1 MCSCCPELFSF
12 RLDESLAMANVSD
25 LLTAFS
31 PIRVYGQVH
40 RIVGLVVEGTCA
52 RSSIGSLC
60 ELFPL
65 QDGEVIPAEIVGY
78 SNNRALLMPLGE
90 LRGLGPGSRIRV
102 KKEQA
107 TISVGDGLLGR
118 VLDGM
123 AQPLDQGP
131 PLYLPHEKA
140 LYSLPP
146 GPMQRDAITQP
157 LDLGIRAINGLLT
170 CGIGQRMG
178 IMAGSGVGK
187 SVLLGMMAKYA
198 KADINVIALIGE
210 RGREVKEFI
219 ERDLGKES
227 LAHSVIVAVT
237 SDQSPLLRMRG
248 AFVATAIAE
257 YFCQR
262 GKNVLL
268 MMDSVTRFAMAMREI
283 GLSIGEPPTTKGYT
297 PSVFAT
303 LPKLLERAGNFQ
315 HQGSITGLYTVLVD
329 GDDLTEPVAD
339 SVRSILD
346 GHIVL
351 SRSIAAKNHY
361 PAIDVMMSTSRVMRD
376 ITTSRHREL
385 AGKARSVMAIYRE
398 SEDLINIG
406 AYATGSNKKIDY
418 AISRMDA
425 INAFLTQ
432 GFEESSTLEETIA
445 AMGELVSDRQGND
458 RRRAGRKGFD
468 RRKTDMSA
476 DE

>member
-1 MCSCCPELFSF
+1 MN
-12 RLDESLAMANVSD
+12 DIAD
-25 LLTAFS
+25 LLNSCS
-31 PIRVYGQVH
+31 PIRVYGKVH
-40 RIVGLVVEGTCA
+40 RIVGLVVEGSCP
-52 RSSIGSLC
+52 RSSIGALC
-60 ELFPL
+60 EISPL
-65 QDGEVIPAEIVGY
+65 DGGVSVPAEIVGY
-78 SNNRALLMPLGE
+78 SNDRALLMPLGE
-90 LRGLGPGSRIRV
+90 VRGLGPGSRIRV
-102 KKEQA
+102 VRQQA
-107 TISVGDGLLGR
+107 AIRVGDALLGR

-123 AQPLDQGP
+123 GQPLDDAPLP
-131 PLYLPHEKA
+131 PLPDEKP

-146 GPMQRDAITQP
+146 SPMQRDTITRP

-198 KADINVIALIGE
+198 KADVNVIALIGE

-219 ERDLGKES
+219 ERDLGREG

-257 YFCQR
+257 YFCRQ

-268 MMDSVTRFAMAMREI
+268 MMDSITRFAMAMREI

-315 HQGSITGLYTVLVD
+315 DQGSITGLYTVLVD

-351 SRSIAAKNHY
+351 SRAIAAKNHY
-361 PAIDVMMSTSRVMRD
+361 PAIDVMLSTSRVMRD
-376 ITTSRHREL
+376 ITTPRHLEL
-385 AGKARSVMAIYRE
+385 AGKIRSVLAVYRE

-406 AYATGSNKKIDY
+406 AYAAGSNKKIDY
-418 AISRMDA
+418 AISRIEA
-425 INAFLTQ
+425 INGFLTQ
-432 GFEESSTLEETIA
+432 GFDESSPLEETIA
-445 AMGELVSDRQGND
+445 AMGELVSDRQVTD
-458 RRRAGRKGFD
+458 RRRMGRMGYD
-468 RRKTDMSA
+468 RRKSDRAEESA
-476 DE
+476 K

>member
-1 MCSCCPELFSF
+1 MSI
-12 RLDESLAMANVSD
+12 ASD
-25 LLTAFS
+25 LINNFS
-31 PIRVYGQVH
+31 PIRVYGKVH
-40 RIVGLVVEGTCA
+40 RIVGLVVEGTCP

-60 ELFPL
+60 EITPL
-65 QDGEVIPAEIVGY
+65 QNGSDIISAEIVGY

-90 LRGLGPGSRIRV
+90 LRGLGPGSLISV

-107 TISVGDGLLGR
+107 TINVGDALLGR
-118 VLDGM
+118 VIDGM
-123 AQPLDQGP
+123 LQPLDDGP
-131 PLYLPHEKA
+131 PLSLPHEKA

-146 GPMQRDAITQP
+146 GPMQRQAITEP

-170 CGIGQRMG
+170 CGVGQRMG

-219 ERDLGKES
+219 ERDLGEEGLKQ
-227 LAHSVIVAVT
+227 SVIIAVT

-257 YFCQR
+257 YFSQC

-268 MMDSVTRFAMAMREI
+268 MMDSITRFAMAMREI

-315 HQGSITGLYTVLVD
+315 NQGSITGLYTVLVD

-351 SRSIAAKNHY
+351 SRNLATKNHY

-376 ITTSRHREL
+376 ITTERHREL
-385 AGKARSVMAIYRE
+385 AGRVRSVMAVYRE

-406 AYATGSNKKIDY
+406 AYAAGSNKKIDY
-418 AISRMDA
+418 AVSRIEA
-425 INAFLTQ
+425 INTFLAQ
-432 GFEESSTLEETIA
+432 GFNESSTLEETINT
-445 AMGELVSDRQGND
+445 MGDLVSDRQESE
-458 RRRAGRKGFD
+458 RRRPGRKDFD
-468 RRKTDMSA
+468 RRKTDDPG
-476 DE
+476 DEKS

>member
-1 MCSCCPELFSF
+1 MPNAA
-12 RLDESLAMANVSD
+12 DTINK
-25 LLTAFS
+25 FS
-31 PIRVYGQVH
+31 PIRVYGKVH
-40 RIVGLVVEGTCA
+40 RIVGLVVEGSCP

-60 ELFPL
+60 EITP
-65 QDGEVIPAEIVGY
+65 QQQGAVIPAEIVGY
-78 SNNRALLMPLGE
+78 NNNRALLMPLGE
-90 LRGLGPGSRIRV
+90 LRGLGPGALIRV

-107 TISVGDGLLGR
+107 AINVGEALLGR
-118 VLDGM
+118 VIDGM
-123 AQPLDQGP
+123 VQPLDDGP

-146 GPMQRDAITQP
+146 GPMQRAAITEP

-219 ERDLGKES
+219 ERDLGPEGLKQ
-227 LAHSVIVAVT
+227 SVIIAVT

-257 YFCQR
+257 YFSQN

-268 MMDSVTRFAMAMREI
+268 MMDSITRFAMAMREI

-315 HQGSITGLYTVLVD
+315 NQGSITGLYTVLVD

-351 SRSIAAKNHY
+351 SRNMAAKNHY

-376 ITTSRHREL
+376 ITTERHREL
-385 AGKARSVMAIYRE
+385 AGKARSVMAVYRE

-406 AYATGSNKKIDY
+406 AYAAGSNKKIDY
-418 AISRMDA
+418 AISRIEA
-425 INAFLTQ
+425 INTFLVQ
-432 GFEESSTLEETIA
+432 GFNESSSLEETITT
-445 AMGELVSDRQGND
+445 MSDLLSDRQASE
-458 RRRAGRKGFD
+458 RRRVGRKEFD
-468 RRKTDMSA
+468 RRKTDEPVEGVS
-476 DE
+476 